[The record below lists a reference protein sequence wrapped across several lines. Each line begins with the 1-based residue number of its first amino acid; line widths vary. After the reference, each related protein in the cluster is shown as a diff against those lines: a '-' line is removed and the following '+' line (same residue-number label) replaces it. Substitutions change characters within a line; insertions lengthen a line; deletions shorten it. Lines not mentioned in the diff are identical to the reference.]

1 MTAAEREDRTLSIF
15 AYGALGRMG
24 RLVLEAAAGTPRF
37 RAAGGVDVAAGDDVK
52 NATVPV
58 YDRFPETLPD
68 DTVVVDFSTRGAVGR
83 LVADLGRRGIPLVSG
98 TTGLGD
104 DELEALRVYSEHS
117 PVFYDT
123 NMSYGVSV
131 MKRMLGVAGPL
142 MRGNADVEIVEMH
155 HSGKRDFPSGTAYAI
170 ARVID
175 PDAAVVVGREVS
187 GEPGR
192 PAIHVHSGRLGG
204 IFGDHRVIFASD
216 DEMITLEHRALTRA
230 VFAKGALR
238 AARFVAGKKKG
249 MFSMKDLLEVQNE

>member
-1 MTAAEREDRTLSIF
+1 MTAAERDGRTISIF

-24 RLVLEAAAGTPRF
+24 KLVLDAAAETPGF
-37 RAAGGVDVAAGDDVK
+37 CAAGGVDVNAGDDAQ

-58 YDRFPETLPD
+58 YTRFPGVLPQ
-68 DTVVVDFSTRGAVGR
+68 DTVVVDFSTHGAVGP
-83 LVADLGRRGIPLVSG
+83 LVAELGRRGIPLVSG

-104 DELEALRVYSEHS
+104 DEMETLRVYSENS
-117 PVFYDT
+117 PVFYDS

-131 MKRMLGVAGPL
+131 MKRMLEVAGPL

-175 PDAAVVVGREVS
+175 RDATVVSGRDTP

-192 PAIHVHSGRLGG
+192 AVIRVHSGRLGG
-204 IFGDHRVIFASD
+204 IFGDHRVVFASD
-216 DEMITLEHRALTRA
+216 DEMISLEHRALSRV

-238 AARFVAGKKKG
+238 AARFVAGKSNG
-249 MFSMKDLLEVQNE
+249 MFSMKDLLEAQNE